1 MKPASEKSLYP
12 HVKSFRVN
20 DRQQE
25 ALTELRGERSEG
37 EFLRALLD
45 SVATGTTPLPADP
58 VVVAVEVRLHRIA
71 AFLIAWQAD
80 LELSEAEK
88 IVASVLGSD
97 AGGPST

>member
-1 MKPASEKSLYP
+1 MKTPSEKSLFP

-20 DRQQE
+20 DRQQA

-45 SVATGTTPLPADP
+45 SVASGTTTLPADP
-58 VVVAVEVRLHRIA
+58 VVIAVESRLHRVA

-80 LELSEAEK
+80 LELAEAEK
-88 IVASVLGSD
+88 IVASVLGSNE
-97 AGGPST
+97 GRTSS